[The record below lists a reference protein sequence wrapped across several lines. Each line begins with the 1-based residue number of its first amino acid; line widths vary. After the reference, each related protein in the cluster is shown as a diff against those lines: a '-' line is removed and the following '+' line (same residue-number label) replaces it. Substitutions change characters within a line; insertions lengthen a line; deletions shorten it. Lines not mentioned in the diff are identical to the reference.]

1 MVTGWAGKTTLH
13 AFVAA
18 IEALTEF
25 TPEERAFMVVYHAA
39 LAAGASTKQ
48 ADNYFFNFIAKKI
61 TTNPANY

>member
-1 MVTGWAGKTTLH
+1 MVTGWTGKVTLH

-25 TPEERAFMVVYHAA
+25 TVAERAFMVVYHAA
-39 LAAGASTKQ
+39 LAAGATTKQ
-48 ADNYFFNFIAKKI
+48 QDNYFFNYICKKI